1 MSEKPAD
8 ERRFRLA
15 LGAITLTGLALR
27 VANVLV
33 LRPTRSSGDGYVVA
47 GDSLYYHFQANALA
61 KGLGYIIPLGTDLR
75 PVTAGSELITPS
87 AAHPPLYS
95 TYLALWSKLGV
106 DTVTGHRL
114 ASCLVGAA
122 TIALVGVLAHRLAP
136 PATATRV
143 GLGAAAVAALYPGLW
158 INDGVLLS
166 ETVAVFAVTL
176 AVLAA
181 YVFWNRPSWGNAAL
195 LGAAIGL
202 AALGRSEAIALLA
215 FVALPLALLAR
226 ERSWGQR
233 IGLAAVS
240 GAAMV
245 AVLAPWLGHNLT
257 RFENPVLL
265 TSSSGV
271 VLSGASCDGSWYG
284 PLTGSYADCFDPTTL
299 SAETQADLCGRIDRP
314 TDCLATEEGVEAVVL
329 SLRDPRL
336 YDESE
341 SDQPYAE
348 QATAYIGDHLGR
360 LPVVVAAR
368 VGRVWGLYA
377 PFQNTRLDIDVENR
391 GRAASWVALAT
402 YWLLLP
408 LAVAGLWSLR
418 RRRVPILPFLAVAL
432 TVTLAAGATFGVT
445 RYRATAEGLL
455 VVAAALGAD
464 AVARRGYA
472 GRTADVSRTSS
483 PAAGAPSPPSSGG

>member
-1 MSEKPAD
+1 MSEKTAD

-15 LGAITLTGLALR
+15 LGAITLAGLTLR
-27 VANVLV
+27 VADVLL
-33 LRPTRSSGDGYVVA
+33 LRPTRDAGDGYVLA

-75 PVTAGSELITPS
+75 PVTAGSDLITPS

-122 TIALVGVLAHRLAP
+122 TVALVGLLAHRLAP
-136 PATATRV
+136 AATATRV

-166 ETVAVFAVTL
+166 ETVAIFTVTL
-176 AVLAA
+176 AILVA
-181 YVFWNRPSWGNAAL
+181 YLFWEHPSWWRAVA

-202 AALGRSEAIALLA
+202 AALSRSEAIALVV
-215 FVALPLALLAR
+215 FVALPLALFSR
-226 ERSWGQR
+226 GSWGR
-233 IGLAAVS
+233 RLGLAAVS

-245 AVLAPWLGHNLT
+245 AVLAPWLGYNLT

-299 SAETQADLCGRIDRP
+299 SAETQAELCARIDRP
-314 TDCLATEEGVEAVVL
+314 ADCLATEEGVQAVVL

-348 QATAYIGDHLGR
+348 QATGYIGDHLGR

-368 VGRVWGLYA
+368 VGRVWGVYA

-391 GRAASWVALAT
+391 GRTASWVGLAT

-455 VVAAALGAD
+455 VVAAVLGAD
-464 AVARRGYA
+464 AVVRRASARRTPG
-472 GRTADVSRTSS
+472 VSRTSS

>member
-1 MSEKPAD
+1 MSEKTAD

-15 LGAITLTGLALR
+15 LGAVALVGLVLRVLNVLALR
-27 VANVLV
+27 
-33 LRPTRSSGDGYVVA
+33 PTADPGGDGYVIA

-61 KGLGYIIPLGTDLR
+61 KGLGYIVPLDTDLR
-75 PVTAGSELITPS
+75 PVTATGLLTPS

-106 DTVTGHRL
+106 DSVTGHRL
-114 ASCLVGAA
+114 ASCLLGTA
-122 TIALVGVLAHRLAP
+122 TIVLVGLLARRLAP
-136 PATATRV
+136 ASSAHRV
-143 GLGAAAVAALYPGLW
+143 GLAAALVAAVYPGLW

-166 ETVAVFAVTL
+166 ETAAIFTVTL
-176 AVLAA
+176 AVMASYSFWRAPTPGRAA
-181 YVFWNRPSWGNAAL
+181 W

-202 AALGRSEAIALLA
+202 AALSRSEAVALLVFIA
-215 FVALPLALLAR
+215 VPLALLAR
-226 ERSWGQR
+226 DRSWARR
-233 IGLAAVS
+233 IGL
-240 GAAMV
+240 V
-245 AVLAPWLGHNLT
+245 AIAGVTMLVVLAPWLAYNLT

-284 PLTGSYADCFDPTTL
+284 HRVGSYADCFDPRAL
-299 SAETQADLCGRIDRP
+299 SAATQADLCDRIDRP
-314 TDCLATEEGVEAVVL
+314 ADCLATDKGVEAVIL

-341 SDQPYAE
+341 SDVPYAE
-348 QATAYIGDHLGR
+348 QARSYVRHHLRR
-360 LPVVVAAR
+360 LPIVVAAR
-368 VGRVWGLYA
+368 VGRVWGIYA
-377 PFQNTRLDIDVENR
+377 PLQNTRLDITIENR
-391 GRAASWVALAT
+391 GRTASWLGLLA
-402 YWLLLP
+402 YWIMVP

-445 RYRATAEGLL
+445 RYRATAESLL

-464 AVARRGYA
+464 ALLRRASSRG
-472 GRTADVSRTSS
+472 AD
-483 PAAGAPSPPSSGG
+483 APSRSSSAG

>member
-1 MSEKPAD
+1 MTEKPAD

-15 LGAITLTGLALR
+15 LAAVTLGGLALR
-27 VANVLV
+27 VADVLV
-33 LRPTRSSGDGYVVA
+33 LRPTRASGGGYVIA

-61 KGLGYIIPLGTDLR
+61 DGLGYIVPLGTDLR
-75 PVTAGSELITPS
+75 PVVAGSELITPS

-95 TYLALWSKLGV
+95 TYLALWSWLGV
-106 DTVTGHRL
+106 DSITGHRL

-122 TIALVGVLAHRLAP
+122 TVALVGLLARRLAP
-136 PATATRV
+136 SDHADRV

-166 ETVAVFAVTL
+166 ETVAVFTVTL
-176 AVLAA
+176 AVAAA
-181 YVFWNRPSWGNAAL
+181 YAFWRRPDPLRAGL

-202 AALGRSEAIALLA
+202 AALSRSEAIALVVL
-215 FVALPLALLAR
+215 VAVPLALLAR
-226 ERSWGQR
+226 DRSWGR
-233 IGLAAVS
+233 RLGVAAVS
-240 GAAMV
+240 CGTAML
-245 AVLAPWLGHNLT
+245 VLSPWLVHNLA
-257 RFENPVLL
+257 RFEEPVLL
-265 TSSSGV
+265 TSSTGV
-271 VLSGASCDGSWYG
+271 VLSGASCDGAWYG
-284 PLTGSYADCFDPTTL
+284 DRIGSYADCFDPRLL
-299 SAETQADLCGRIDRP
+299 SDATQAELCGRIGRP
-314 TDCLATEEGVEAVVL
+314 DDCLATQSGVDAVVV

-348 QATAYIGDHLGR
+348 QARSYIGDHLGR

-377 PFQNTRLDIDVENR
+377 PVQNTRLDIEIENR
-391 GRAASWVALAT
+391 GRAPSWAGLLA
-402 YWLLLP
+402 YWALLP
-408 LAVAGLWSLR
+408 LAVAGLWSMR
-418 RRRVPILPFLAVAL
+418 RRGLPILPFLAVAL

-464 AVARRGYA
+464 ATLRRLRLRRA
-472 GRTADVSRTSS
+472 SS
-483 PAAGAPSPPSSGG
+483 PGADEPSPPSSAG

>member
-15 LGAITLTGLALR
+15 LGAITLAGLALR

-33 LRPTRSSGDGYVVA
+33 LRPTRSSGDGYVLA

-95 TYLALWSKLGV
+95 TYLALWSKLGI

-122 TIALVGVLAHRLAP
+122 TVALVGVLAHRLAP
-136 PATATRV
+136 SATATRV

-166 ETVAVFAVTL
+166 ETAATFTVTL

-181 YVFWNRPSWGNAAL
+181 YVFWDRPTWANAAL
-195 LGAAIGL
+195 LGGAIGL
-202 AALGRSEAIALLA
+202 AALSRSEALALIA
-215 FVALPLALLAR
+215 FVALPFALLSR
-226 ERSWGQR
+226 GRSWGQR
-233 IGLAAVS
+233 VGLAAVS

-245 AVLAPWLGHNLT
+245 LVLAPWLGHNLT

-299 SAETQADLCGRIDRP
+299 SAETQADLCERIGRDA
-314 TDCLATEEGVEAVVL
+314 DCLATEEGVEAVVL

-348 QATAYIGDHLGR
+348 QATAYIRDHLGR
-360 LPVVVAAR
+360 FPVVVAAR
-368 VGRVWGLYA
+368 VGRVWGVYA

-391 GRAASWVALAT
+391 GRAASWAGLAT
-402 YWLLLP
+402 YWILLP
-408 LAVAGLWSLR
+408 IAVAGVWSLR

-432 TVTLAAGATFGVT
+432 AVTLAAGATFGVT

-464 AVARRGYA
+464 AVARRVSA
-472 GRTADVSRTSS
+472 GRTSEISRTSS
-483 PAAGAPSPPSSGG
+483 PAAGAPSPPSSAG

>member
-1 MSEKPAD
+1 MSEKTAD

-15 LGAITLTGLALR
+15 LGAITLAGLALR
-27 VANVLV
+27 VANVVL
-33 LRPTRSSGDGYVVA
+33 LRPTRDAGGDGYVLA

-75 PVTAGSELITPS
+75 PVTAGSDLITPS

-95 TYLALWSKLGV
+95 TYLALWSELGV

-122 TIALVGVLAHRLAP
+122 TVALVGLLAHRLAP
-136 PATATRV
+136 TATATRV

-166 ETVAVFAVTL
+166 ETVAIFTVTL
-176 AVLAA
+176 AVLVA
-181 YVFWNRPSWGNAAL
+181 YLFWERPSWWRAL
-195 LGAAIGL
+195 ALGATIGL
-202 AALGRSEAIALLA
+202 AALSRSEAIALVV
-215 FVALPLALLAR
+215 FVALPLALCSR
-226 ERSWGQR
+226 GSWGR
-233 IGLAAVS
+233 RLGLAAVS

-245 AVLAPWLGHNLT
+245 VVLAPWLGHNLT

-265 TSSSGV
+265 TSSSGA

-299 SAETQADLCGRIDRP
+299 SAETQADLCDRIDRP
-314 TDCLATEEGVEAVVL
+314 ADCLATEEGVQAVVL

-336 YDESE
+336 YDESQ

-348 QATAYIGDHLGR
+348 QATAYIRDHLGR

-368 VGRVWGLYA
+368 VGRVWGVYA
-377 PFQNTRLDIDVENR
+377 PLQNTRLDIDVENR
-391 GRAASWVALAT
+391 GRVASWLGFVA
-402 YWLLLP
+402 YWLLVP
-408 LAVAGLWSLR
+408 LAVVGLWSLR

-445 RYRATAEGLL
+445 RYRATAEALL
-455 VVAAALGAD
+455 VVAAALGVD
-464 AVARRGYA
+464 AVVR
-472 GRTADVSRTSS
+472 RTAVTRTSS
-483 PAAGAPSPPSSGG
+483 PAADAPSPPSSAG